1 MEDLERL
8 KFWNGK
14 KVFVTGATG
23 VIGLNLVNRLVECEA
38 EIVAL
43 VRDTVPRTK
52 ILGNWLNGESGVM
65 LVRGDLLDYNLI
77 LRILAEYESEYIFHL
92 GAQTIVNVGNRSPLT
107 TFRSNIEGTWNLL
120 EAARVLEGYSSTI
133 KALCVASSDKAYGTS
148 PVLPYVEDMPLRGE
162 HPYDVS
168 KSCTDLLA
176 QSFAKTYHLPIT
188 IARMGNIYGFG
199 DLNFNRIIPGTI
211 RNIIENKPVEIRSDG
226 TPIREY
232 FFVIDAVDAYLTMAE
247 KISESGVAGEAFN
260 FSSGEKLTVL
270 EIVQKIGDLM
280 GAKIQPWILDN
291 SRHEIQD
298 QYLSITKANKIL
310 RWKPHYKTGD
320 GLKLTID
327 WYKEKVFT

>member
-23 VIGLNLVNRLVECEA
+23 VVGLNLVNRLVECEA

-52 ILGNWLNGESGVM
+52 ILGNWLNGESGVT
-65 LVRGDLLDYNLI
+65 LVRGDLLDYDLVS
-77 LRILAEYESEYIFHL
+77 RTLAEYECEYIFHL

-168 KSCTDLLA
+168 KSCTDLVA
-176 QSFAKTYHLPIT
+176 QSYAKTYHLPIT

-211 RNIIENKPVEIRSDG
+211 RNIFENKPVEIRSDG

-232 FFVIDAVDAYLTMAE
+232 FFVMDAVDAYLTMAE
-247 KISESGVAGEAFN
+247 KISENRVAGEAFN

-270 EIVQKIGDLM
+270 EIVQKISDLM
-280 GAKIQPWILDN
+280 DVKTKPRILN
-291 SRHEIQD
+291 ISRNEIQD
-298 QYLSITKANKIL
+298 QYLSITKAKKIL
-310 RWKPHYKTGD
+310 HWKPHYKTGD

-327 WYKEKVFT
+327 WYKEKVFA

>member
-8 KFWNGK
+8 TFWNGK

-23 VIGLNLVNRLVECEA
+23 VVGLNLVNRLIDCEA
-38 EIVAL
+38 EVVTL
-43 VRDTVPRTK
+43 VRDTIPRAK
-52 ILGNWLNGESGVM
+52 ILGKWLDGESGVT
-65 LVRGDLLDYNLI
+65 LVRGDLQNYDLV
-77 LRILAEYESEYIFHL
+77 LRSLAEYESEYIFHL

-107 TFRSNIEGTWNLL
+107 TFKSNIEGTWNLL

-148 PVLPYVEDMPLRGE
+148 PVLPYTEDMPLQGE

-176 QSFAKTYHLPIT
+176 QSYAKTYHLPIT
-188 IARMGNIYGFG
+188 IARMGNIYGLG

-211 RNIIENKPVEIRSDG
+211 RNILENKPVELRSDG

-232 FFVIDAVDAYLTMAE
+232 FFVLDAVDAYLAMAE
-247 KISESGVAGEAFN
+247 KITGMGIAGEAFN

-270 EIVQKIGDLM
+270 EIVQKICDLM
-280 GAKIQPWILDN
+280 GAKVQPQILET
-291 SRHEIQD
+291 SRHEIQN
-298 QYLSITKANKIL
+298 QYLSIEKANKVL
-310 RWKPHYKTGD
+310 HWKPHYKTTE

-327 WYKEKVFT
+327 WYKEKVFA

>member
-23 VIGLNLVNRLVECEA
+23 VVGLNLVNRLVECEA

-52 ILGNWLNGESGVM
+52 ILGNWLNGKSAITV
-65 LVRGDLLDYNLI
+65 VRGDLLDYDLI
-77 LRILAEYESEYIFHL
+77 MRSLAEYESEYIFHL

-148 PVLPYVEDMPLRGE
+148 SVLPYSEDMPLRGE

-176 QSFAKTYHLPIT
+176 QSYAKTYHLPIT

-211 RNIIENKPVEIRSDG
+211 RNILEKKPVEIRSNG

-232 FFVIDAVDAYLTMAE
+232 FFVLDAVSAYLTMAE
-247 KISESGVAGEAFN
+247 KTSKKGVAGEAFN

-270 EIVQKIGDLM
+270 EIVQKISVIMDV
-280 GAKIQPWILDN
+280 KTKPRILN
-291 SRHEIQD
+291 ISRNEIQN
-298 QYLSITKANKIL
+298 QYLSITKAKKIL
-310 RWKPHYKTGD
+310 NWNPHYKTGD

-327 WYKEKVFT
+327 WYKKMVFA

>member
-14 KVFVTGATG
+14 KVFITGATG
-23 VIGLNLVNRLVECEA
+23 VVGLNLVNRLVECDA
-38 EIVAL
+38 EVVAL
-43 VRDTVPRTK
+43 VRDSVPRTK
-52 ILGNWLNGESGVM
+52 ILGKWLDGESGVT
-65 LVRGDLLDYNLI
+65 LVRGDLLDYDLV
-77 LRILAEYESEYIFHL
+77 LRSLAEYESEYIFHL

-120 EAARVLEGYSSTI
+120 EAARVLEGYSKTI
-133 KALCVASSDKAYGTS
+133 KAVCVASSDKAYGSS
-148 PVLPYVEDMPLRGE
+148 PVLPYTEDMPLRGE

-176 QSFAKTYHLPIT
+176 QSYAKTYHLPIT

-211 RNIIENKPVEIRSDG
+211 RNILENKPVAIRSNG

-232 FFVIDAVDAYLTMAE
+232 FFVLDAVDAYLTMAE
-247 KISESGVAGEAFN
+247 KITGKGVDGEAFN

-270 EIVQKIGDLM
+270 EIVQKISEIM
-280 GAKIQPWILDN
+280 GEKEQPQVLDTA
-291 SRHEIQD
+291 RHEIQD
-298 QYLSITKANKIL
+298 QYLSIKKANEIL
-310 RWKPHYKTGD
+310 NWKPHYKTTE

-327 WYKEKVFT
+327 WYREKVFA